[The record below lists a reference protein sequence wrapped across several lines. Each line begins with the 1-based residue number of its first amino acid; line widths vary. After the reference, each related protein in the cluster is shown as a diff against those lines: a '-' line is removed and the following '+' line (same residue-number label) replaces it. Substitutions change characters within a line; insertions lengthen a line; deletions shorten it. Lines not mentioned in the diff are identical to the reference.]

1 MNKVYLKTTLLF
13 MIFLFVGIFI
23 NFKIYQEHEKELYY
37 VNNKIIANILDK
49 HPELQDEIISLM
61 TTDVDVVEVLNKYGI
76 DKYSDINYIKENNN
90 YKQKLINYNLGYLL
104 ILILT
109 VYLLITYYNY
119 KFNKNIITIN
129 QYMNKVLSGD
139 YSIDIRDYQENKL
152 SLLKNDI
159 YKLVVRLKEQSD
171 REQED
176 KIYLKDFL
184 SDISHQL
191 KTPLTSMYVINDI
204 LEKEQ
209 DEKKRK
215 EFLHKNKTQLE
226 RIEWLISS
234 LLKMSLLDSGTTK
247 LVKTDVNIK
256 ELINKSLEPINI
268 KLDLKNITINITG
281 DANITYKL
289 DSNWMVEALLNIL
302 KNSCEY
308 TNASGNINIS
318 YELNPL
324 YLMIKISDSGIGI
337 KKSEIKNIFKRF
349 YKVNKDSRGVGIG
362 LNMAKKIIEMH
373 DGQITVKSTPQTGTT
388 FEIKFYKQVI

>member
-13 MIFLFVGIFI
+13 MIFLLVGIFI

-308 TNASGNINIS
+308 TNTSGNIDIY

-324 YLMIKISDSGIGI
+324 YLVIKISDSGIGI

-388 FEIKFYKQVI
+388 FEIKFFKQVI

>member
-1 MNKVYLKTTLLF
+1 MNKLYLKITLLF
-13 MIFLFVGIFI
+13 VVFLLIGLFI

-61 TTDVDVVEVLNKYGI
+61 TTDIDVSNVLNKYGI
-76 DKYSDINYIKENNN
+76 DEYSDINYLRENNQ
-90 YKQKLINYNLGYLL
+90 YKQKIIYYNLGYLL

-109 VYLLITYYNY
+109 IYLLITYHNY
-119 KFNKNIITIN
+119 KFNKKITRIN
-129 QYMNKVLSGD
+129 KYMNKVLNGD

-204 LEKEQ
+204 LEKEK
-209 DEKKRK
+209 DENKRK
-215 EFLHKNKTQLE
+215 EFLHKNKIQLE

-256 ELINKSLEPINI
+256 DLINKSLEPINI
-268 KLDLKNITINITG
+268 RLDLKNITINMTG
-281 DANITYKL
+281 DSNIYYKL
-289 DSNWMVEALLNIL
+289 DFNWMVEALLNIL
-302 KNSCEY
+302 KNSYEY
-308 TNASGNINIS
+308 TQEGGNINVF
-318 YELNPL
+318 YEINPL

-337 KKSEIKNIFKRF
+337 KKSEINNIFKRF
-349 YKVNKDSRGVGIG
+349 YKVNKNSEGVGIG

-388 FEIKFYKQVI
+388 FEIKFYKQVV

>member
-388 FEIKFYKQVI
+388 FEIKFFKQVI